1 MLYNR
6 VIDESEIVAD
16 FRCCELLKPVL
27 LWISNL
33 IRVHMKNFFLIILSV
48 LMVACLTEPKQKQ
61 ESVKVIIDTDM
72 GSDCDDVGAL
82 ALLNEYASQG
92 KVEILGV
99 IYSSGVV
106 PFGTGVID
114 AINRYYGHDHI
125 PVGAS
130 YNDEVGDP
138 VDKMLAEKLARDTAA
153 FGNRY
158 IRNTD
163 AVEQTVL
170 NRRILRDQ
178 PDNSVVYITIGHTK
192 GLYDLLVSAPDSI
205 SRFSG
210 SELVSRKVK
219 SWVALGALNANN
231 DEGYYVRD
239 WNFFFNGTA
248 EYTSYLVDHFPKPVY
263 FVDGGTN
270 VFTGKS
276 LIHSAPG
283 NIVRTAYRDW
293 LWNVEKKT
301 LIDQRPS
308 WDLVAVYFAV
318 ERPVPYFSILKNGYL
333 EFDIRKGCRWIEKDT
348 LTQHHYVL
356 QKPGYEQEISDYLNQ
371 MISRPRQE

>member
-1 MLYNR
+1 MRYY
-6 VIDESEIVAD
+6 
-16 FRCCELLKPVL
+16 LLIALAVL
-27 LWISNL
+27 P
-33 IRVHMKNFFLIILSV
+33 
-48 LMVACLTEPKQKQ
+48 VACLKERPQ
-61 ESVKVIIDTDM
+61 EQGSVKVILDTDM

-82 ALLNEYASQG
+82 ALLNEYAVQG
-92 KVEILGV
+92 KAEILGV
-99 IYSSGVV
+99 IFSSGAV

-114 AINRYYGHDHI
+114 AINRYYGHDDI
-125 PVGAS
+125 PVGAN
-130 YNDEVGDP
+130 YDHAVGDT

-170 NRRILRDQ
+170 NRSLLADQ

-192 GLYDLLVSAPDSI
+192 GLYDLLVSEPDSI
-205 SRFSG
+205 SGLSG
-210 SELVSRKVK
+210 SELVTRKVK
-219 SWVALGALNANN
+219 SWVALGALNASNE
-231 DEGYYVRD
+231 EGYYARD

-248 EYTSYLVDHFPKPVY
+248 EYTGYLVDHFPKPVY
-263 FVDGGTN
+263 FVHGGSN
-270 VFTGKS
+270 VYTGKS
-276 LIHSAPG
+276 LIHTPPG

-301 LIDQRPS
+301 LFDQRPS

-318 ERPVPYFSILKNGYL
+318 EDPDPYFTILKDGYL
-333 EFDIRKGCRWIEKDT
+333 EFDARKGCRWIEKDT

-356 QKPGYEQEISDYLNQ
+356 QEPGYEQIISDYLNQ
-371 MISRPRQE
+371 MISRNHPQ